1 MKRIL
6 MTVIVTALLLLIGVL
21 AGCSDSTAPEST
33 APGYIKLNMIDA
45 PGDYDEVNVH
55 IVRIEVHRADADSTD
70 DGEGDESGW
79 SVISTDTMMV
89 DLLTLTNGQAIS
101 IADTLLPAG
110 KYTQIRLILDDQNTV
125 VVDGVEY
132 ALEIPS
138 STKTGIKLNHAF
150 TIGSDALYQATLDFD
165 ADKSI
170 HMTGNGQY
178 MMKPVIR
185 VIVDQVSGGLEG
197 VILPVDAR
205 AMVWTT
211 SGPDTVTAWAD
222 TLTGAFAF
230 VMLTEGSYDLNISA
244 TAGAYLDSTIT
255 GVAVT
260 ALDVTNIGTVTLEAE

>member
-6 MTVIVTALLLLIGVL
+6 SAALLSAILLWVVIL
-21 AGCSDSTAPEST
+21 TGCSDSTAPENT
-33 APGYIKLNMIDA
+33 GPGQIKLNMIDA

-70 DGEGDESGW
+70 DGKDDESGW

-89 DLLTLTNGQAIS
+89 DLLTLTDGNAVS

-110 KYTQIRLILDDQNTV
+110 RYTQVRLILGGENTV
-125 VVDGVEY
+125 VVDGVEHD
-132 ALEIPS
+132 LDIPS
-138 STKTGIKLNHAF
+138 SMNTGIKLNHGF
-150 TIGSDALYQATLDFD
+150 TIESDALYQATLDFD

-178 MMKPVIR
+178 KMNPVIR
-185 VIVDQVSGGLEG
+185 IIVDQTSGGLEG
-197 VILPVDAR
+197 VVLPVEAR
-205 AMVWTT
+205 ATIWTV
-211 SGPDTVTAWAD
+211 SGPDTVTAYAD
-222 TLTGAFAF
+222 TLTGAFGF
-230 VMLTEGSYDLNISA
+230 VILPEGSYDLNFTA

-260 ALDVTNIGTVTLEAE
+260 AGDVTDIGTVTLEAE